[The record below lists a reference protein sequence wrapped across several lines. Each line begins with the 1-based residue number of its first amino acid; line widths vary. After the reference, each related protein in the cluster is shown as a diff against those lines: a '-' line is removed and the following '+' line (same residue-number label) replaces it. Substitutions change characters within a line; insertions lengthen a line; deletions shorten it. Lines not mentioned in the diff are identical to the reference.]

1 MSGYIGEVPE
11 PTAVAAPGIW
21 DINDVADYE
30 SVESTGVNRWPTNE
44 SYVHIARA
52 NAAPGAVS
60 LVFNNIP
67 QGFNDLLLVGGG
79 TFDYGPTFSQNGDL
93 FFEVNYTSSSN
104 RNSRFI
110 FWDISFGQSAGA
122 LTSAGGFVRL
132 TRVPIAPNNVSFA
145 IHLTNYTNTSVVNV
159 RAEVMV
165 MAGGT
170 SGESRYFLS
179 GSIDTDG
186 APVTNCQL
194 FSDYLQ
200 FDSTSPPFNNEVNLY
215 GIRRVYS

>member
-1 MSGYIGEVPE
+1 MSRFIGLQPE
-11 PTAVAAPGIW
+11 PSDIAASGIW
-21 DINDVADYE
+21 DINDVADHE

-52 NAAPGAVS
+52 NAAPGALS

-67 QGFNDLLLVGGG
+67 QGFDDLLLVGGG
-79 TFDYGPTFSQNGDL
+79 TFDYGPTFIQNGYL
-93 FFEVNYTSSSN
+93 LFEVNYTSSSN

-110 FWDISFGQSAGA
+110 FWDISFGQYAGA
-122 LTSAGGFVRL
+122 GTTTGGFVSL
-132 TRVPIAPNNVSFA
+132 TRVPIEPNNVSFV
-145 IHLTNYTNTSVVNV
+145 IHLTDYTNTSVVNV

-165 MAGGT
+165 MDGGT
-170 SGESRYFLS
+170 GESRYFLS

-186 APVTNCQL
+186 VPVTNCQL

-200 FDSTSPPFNNEVNLY
+200 FDSTSPPFDNEVNMY